1 MGNKLKIYMLAFLGF
16 LAGTAEYVIAG
27 ILDQVADSTHV
38 SVAAAGQLIT
48 IFSIGFAFGTPVFM
62 MIAAKMERR
71 RLLILSLVFIVIGSL
86 MTVVLPGFSLLVVS
100 RVILAI
106 GAGGFVITAMT
117 VSSNLVP
124 PDRQGGAI
132 ATIFAGFSAS
142 LILGIPIGRV
152 IAAAY
157 DWKLIFL
164 GIGILN
170 LMGILAIIKNIPV
183 TRAEAPAPLRQQLAF
198 LKQPKIALALGITF
212 FVFTGYSMLNTY
224 MAPYL
229 SSVMGLSELIISGIF
244 LALGI
249 GCLIGTKFGG
259 TIGDRIGYGRTIII
273 AIVMQFLI
281 FILLSALFS
290 ISSGPIA
297 VTIGIMLLMIWT
309 MVSWAFGTV
318 QNTSLATITPEAA
331 GIILSLNSS
340 FVHIGVA
347 AGAGMGGIVLDGP
360 SVVAISWIGSI
371 PAAIAIVISIISF
384 KLNRSHEKEG
394 Y

>member
-1 MGNKLKIYMLAFLGF
+1 MGNTLKIYMLAFLGF

-38 SVAAAGQLIT
+38 SLAAAGQLIT
-48 IFSIGFAFGTPVFM
+48 IFSIGFAFGTPIFM

-71 RLLILSLVFIVIGSL
+71 KLLILSLVLIIIGSV
-86 MTVVLPGFSLLVVS
+86 MTVVLPGFSLLIIS
-100 RVILAI
+100 RIVLAI
-106 GAGGFVITAMT
+106 GAGVFVITAMT

-124 PDRQGGAI
+124 PERQGGAI

-152 IAAAY
+152 IAAAF
-157 DWKLIFL
+157 DWRLIFL

-170 LMGILAIIKNIPV
+170 LLGIFAVIKSIPV
-183 TRAEAPAPLRQQLAF
+183 TKAEAPVPLRQQLAL

-212 FVFTGYSMLNTY
+212 FAFSGYSMVNTY

-229 SSVMGLSELIISGIF
+229 SSVMDLSENTISGIF

-249 GCLIGTKFGG
+249 GCLIGTKLGG
-259 TIGDRIGYGRTIII
+259 GIGDRIGYARTIII
-273 AIVMQFLI
+273 AIVIQFLA
-281 FILLSALFS
+281 LVVLSTIFS
-290 ISSGPIA
+290 ISSGTIVVTVGIA
-297 VTIGIMLLMIWT
+297 LLMIWT

-318 QNTSLATITPEAA
+318 QNTSLATIAPEAA

-340 FVHIGVA
+340 FVHIGIA
-347 AGAGMGGIVLDGP
+347 AGAGLGGIVLEGP
-360 SVVAISWIGSI
+360 SVLAISWIGTI
-371 PAAIAIVISIISF
+371 PAAIAIVVAFISF
-384 KLNRSHEKEG
+384 KLNRSPQKSV
-394 Y
+394 

>member
-1 MGNKLKIYMLAFLGF
+1 MGNTLKIYMLAFLGF

-38 SVAAAGQLIT
+38 SLAAAGQLIT

-71 RLLILSLVFIVIGSL
+71 KLLILSLVLIVIGSV
-86 MTVVLPGFSLLVVS
+86 MTVVLPGFSLLIIS
-100 RVILAI
+100 RIVLAI
-106 GAGGFVITAMT
+106 GAGVFVITAMT

-124 PDRQGGAI
+124 PERQGGAI

-152 IAAAY
+152 IAAAF
-157 DWKLIFL
+157 DWRLIFL

-170 LMGILAIIKNIPV
+170 LLGILAVIKSIPV
-183 TRAEAPAPLRQQLAF
+183 TKAEAPVPLRQQLAL

-212 FVFTGYSMLNTY
+212 FSFSGYSMVNTY

-229 SSVMGLSELIISGIF
+229 SSVMDLSENTISGIF

-249 GCLIGTKFGG
+249 GCLIGTKLGG
-259 TIGDRIGYGRTIII
+259 GIGDRIGYARTIII
-273 AIVMQFLI
+273 AIVIQFLA
-281 FILLSALFS
+281 LVVLSTIFS
-290 ISSGPIA
+290 ISSGTIA
-297 VTIGIMLLMIWT
+297 VTIGIALLMIWT

-318 QNTSLATITPEAA
+318 QNTSLATIAPEAA

-340 FVHIGVA
+340 FVHIGIA
-347 AGAGMGGIVLDGP
+347 AGAGLGGIVLEGP
-360 SVVAISWIGSI
+360 SVLAISWIGTI
-371 PAAIAIVISIISF
+371 PAAIAIVVAFFSF
-384 KLNRSHEKEG
+384 KLNRSPQKSV
-394 Y
+394 

>member
-1 MGNKLKIYMLAFLGF
+1 MGNTLKIYMLAFLGF

-38 SVAAAGQLIT
+38 SLAAAGQLIT

-71 RLLILSLVFIVIGSL
+71 KLLILSLVLIVIGSV
-86 MTVVLPGFSLLVVS
+86 MTVVLPGFSLLIIS
-100 RVILAI
+100 RIVLAI
-106 GAGGFVITAMT
+106 GAGVFVITAMT

-124 PDRQGGAI
+124 PERQGGAI

-152 IAAAY
+152 IAAAF
-157 DWKLIFL
+157 DWRLIFL

-170 LMGILAIIKNIPV
+170 LLGILAVIKSIPV
-183 TRAEAPAPLRQQLAF
+183 TKAEAPVPLRQQLEL

-212 FVFTGYSMLNTY
+212 FAFSGYSMVNTY

-229 SSVMGLSELIISGIF
+229 SSVMDLSENTISGIF

-249 GCLIGTKFGG
+249 GCLIGTKLGG
-259 TIGDRIGYGRTIII
+259 GIGDRIGYARTIII
-273 AIVMQFLI
+273 AIVIQFLA
-281 FILLSALFS
+281 LTVLSTIFS
-290 ISSGPIA
+290 ISSGTIA
-297 VTIGIMLLMIWT
+297 VTIGIALLMIWT

-318 QNTSLATITPEAA
+318 QNTSLATIAPEAA

-340 FVHIGVA
+340 FVHIGIA
-347 AGAGMGGIVLDGP
+347 AGAGLGGIVLEGP
-360 SVVAISWIGSI
+360 SVLAISWIGTI
-371 PAAIAIVISIISF
+371 PAAIAIVVAFISF
-384 KLNRSHEKEG
+384 KLNRSPQKSV
-394 Y
+394 